1 MSASDGSERGGM
13 ADALADHDGVQCG
26 GVSHALLTD
35 LYELT
40 MAAAY
45 DAAGMEGEA
54 TFELFVRR
62 LPAERSFLVAC
73 GLAGALDYLAGLR
86 FSARDLDYLR
96 TLDLFDERFLAR
108 LATLRFT
115 GDVWAMSEGRVV
127 FPNEPLL
134 AVRAPMIE
142 AQLVETFLLNAL
154 TFPTLVASKAARV
167 AIACAGRP
175 FVDFSARRDHGPDAA
190 LLAARASFVGGAA
203 ATATVEAGARWG
215 IPLSGTMAHSYVMAV
230 GDEEEAF
237 RRFARQFRDK
247 SVLLVDTWDTL
258 AGARHAARVARE
270 LAAEGIRVRAV
281 RLDSGDLAALA
292 KEARRILDETGC
304 EWVEIF
310 ASGDLDERRIS
321 ELLAAGAPIDGFGVG
336 TQLGTGGDAPTLSTV
351 YKLVEDEH
359 GPKMKLST
367 GKATLPGRKQ
377 VYRQTRDGVFERDV
391 LALADEEP
399 EGEPL
404 LQPVMASGQ
413 RLAPEEPLAAA
424 QQRCREDVALLPAPL
439 RELAGQ
445 QPYAVELSPGLRHLV
460 ERISGERH

>member
-1 MSASDGSERGGM
+1 VSASGGSEHGDATAARAGDGATGG
-13 ADALADHDGVQCG
+13 A
-26 GVSHALLTD
+26 VSHALLTD

-62 LPAERSFLVAC
+62 LPEQRSFLVAC

-96 TLDLFDERFLAR
+96 TLDLFEERFLAR
-108 LATLRFT
+108 LAALRFT
-115 GDVWAMSEGRVV
+115 GDVWAMPEGRVA
-127 FPNEPLL
+127 FAGEPLL

-230 GDEEEAF
+230 RDEEEAF

-247 SVLLVDTWDTL
+247 SVLLVDTFDTIE
-258 AGARHAARVARE
+258 GARRAARVARE

-281 RLDSGDLAALA
+281 RLDSGDLAALS
-292 KEARRILDETGC
+292 KEVRRILDEAGC
-304 EWVEIF
+304 EWVQIF
-310 ASGDLDERRIS
+310 ASGDLDEKRIAA
-321 ELLAAGAPIDGFGVG
+321 LLAADAPIDGFGVG

-351 YKLVEDEH
+351 YKLVEDES

-377 VYRQTRDGVFERDV
+377 VYRQNRDGILARDV
-391 LALADEEP
+391 LALAGEEI

-404 LQPVMASGQ
+404 LQHMMAGGQ
-413 RLAPEEPLAAA
+413 RLASEEPLAAA
-424 QQRCREDVALLPAPL
+424 QQRCLEDVERLPAPL
-439 RELAGQ
+439 RDLAGQ
-445 QPYAVELSPGLRHLV
+445 QPYAVELSPELRQLV
-460 ERISGERH
+460 ERLGRERR